1 MWTPAGQVNLQAL
14 ESGAQSLNFR
24 PGPNLW
30 LDRRNMLGEEQR
42 HCDIPLYWTSGRHWW
57 TVGTLGT
64 GSQLLEKVKQVAPG
78 LLGSWAPGTWALGYL
93 GRLKMSGV
101 VLLSSRRKLESHS
114 FPSNWFTFKTQFCNT
129 NLGLSPAIIV
139 HCEVEHLI
147 MTPSPESD
155 WQCEWLDPPGN
166 NDLQETAVSI
176 WCSGRPRLKKLL
188 PSRLWK
194 VIEDFTAPGSFLC
207 PGDTAH

>member
-1 MWTPAGQVNLQAL
+1 
-14 ESGAQSLNFR
+14 
-24 PGPNLW
+24 
-30 LDRRNMLGEEQR
+30 
-42 HCDIPLYWTSGRHWW
+42 
-57 TVGTLGT
+57 
-64 GSQLLEKVKQVAPG
+64 
-78 LLGSWAPGTWALGYL
+78 
-93 GRLKMSGV
+93 
-101 VLLSSRRKLESHS
+101 
-114 FPSNWFTFKTQFCNT
+114 
-129 NLGLSPAIIV
+129 
-139 HCEVEHLI
+139 